1 MQNCDVILTRIKESL
16 EDSICGSKNLSTR
29 DFQLAVSP
37 DIKFVY
43 LDAVLPDTCPAFE
56 DYHFFLYLL
65 SFFLYLL
72 AILNRTPDAIATGAP
87 RAPRC
92 PKFLCQSRCPKLKSQ
107 MLTVGARL
115 PIHTTR
121 KAGGPARLSLA
132 RPGAPPSSSN
142 PNNMGEPVPKRGRK
156 GDENM
161 GEPVPGHQGSRKRRR
176 LRRVSSAAPP
186 ESDTD

>member
-1 MQNCDVILTRIKESL
+1 MHQIPRV
-16 EDSICGSKNLSTR
+16 LSPEEKKKISSRYVT
-29 DFQLAVSP
+29 DLP
-37 DIKFVY
+37 D
-43 LDAVLPDTCPAFE
+43 LPDAVLPDTCVLFE
-56 DYHFFLYLL
+56 DY
-65 SFFLYLL
+65 
-72 AILNRTPDAIATGAP
+72 RAP

-107 MLTVGARL
+107 ILTVGARL
-115 PIHTTR
+115 PIHNTR
-121 KAGGPARLSLA
+121 KEGGGGPARLSTA

-156 GDENM
+156 RDENM

-176 LRRVSSAAPP
+176 FMRVSGAAPL